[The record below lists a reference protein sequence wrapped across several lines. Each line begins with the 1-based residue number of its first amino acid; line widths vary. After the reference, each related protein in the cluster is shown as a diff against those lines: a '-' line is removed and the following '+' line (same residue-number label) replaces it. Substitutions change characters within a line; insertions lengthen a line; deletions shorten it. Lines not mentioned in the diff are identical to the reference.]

1 MKGWFLIGQSVAAS
15 CDSPLERGGGVCP
28 SIVQAT
34 FAKHTPANAL
44 PYAPPLKRGLGT
56 ALFVLFIA
64 LLTTSSL
71 YAQKV
76 DADLLHIKQRMDSV
90 AKFTATV
97 TLDLDVPFIQM
108 PTKKAQVS
116 YTKGKRMQFTSKD
129 FVMLP
134 KRGLDFSLSEIFK
147 YPFITVDRGTEK
159 HNGKTLKVLN
169 VIPTDAKS
177 DLVLVTL
184 YMDAKA
190 ARIMESEINTRK
202 DGSYSLLMQYAAAKD
217 ILPDYVEASFA
228 IERLK
233 IPFNFMGKDTK
244 IDRKKMRGMD
254 TKTGKI
260 KMKMSDY
267 KIALI

>member
-1 MKGWFLIGQSVAAS
+1 MMTRDKSAMDV

-28 SIVQAT
+28 SSVQVKR
-34 FAKHTPANAL
+34 AKHTPAHAQ
-44 PYAPPLKRGLGT
+44 PYAPPLKRGIGSLIAFLIT
-56 ALFVLFIA
+56 LFFA
-64 LLTTSSL
+64 PSL

-76 DADLLHIKQRMDSV
+76 DADLLRIKQRMDSV

-116 YTKGKRMQFTSKD
+116 YAKGKRMQFTSKD

-147 YPFITVDRGTEK
+147 YPFITVDRGAEK
-159 HNGKTLKVLN
+159 RNGKMLKVLN

-202 DGSYSLLMQYAAAKD
+202 DGSYSLLMQYDGAKE

-267 KIALI
+267 KISLI